1 MLSAVNRAR
10 LCRFAAV
17 SLAVVC
23 AAVVPWQ
30 AAAVTLTSTDEQEAF
45 LKWTAEQAKQ
55 VGSATRVSGRVGG
68 VFDLRVTSTDR
79 SYNYK
84 LRATWLT
91 PEVIRAAA
99 RLAQLSESLSDEQTQ
114 ALVREAE
121 AVGDAV
127 VLVEVDPREGSGVI
141 PLDWIARLQPKG
153 VSPGEPGAV
162 RGTNTPRLRELR
174 ALAGVFRRDYAYDVF
189 WIVFPLTT
197 GAGTAVFSETTREA
211 ELVVQIHDKQGRVTW
226 PVPAYVRSLAG
237 HAKQP

>member
-1 MLSAVNRAR
+1 MYSH
-10 LCRFAAV
+10 
-17 SLAVVC
+17 
-23 AAVVPWQ
+23 
-30 AAAVTLTSTDEQEAF
+30 
-45 LKWTAEQAKQ
+45 
-55 VGSATRVSGRVGG
+55 
-68 VFDLRVTSTDR
+68 LRDTT
-79 SYNYK
+79 
-84 LRATWLT
+84 
-91 PEVIRAAA
+91 
-99 RLAQLSESLSDEQTQ
+99 
-114 ALVREAE
+114 
-121 AVGDAV
+121 
-127 VLVEVDPREGSGVI
+127 
-141 PLDWIARLQPKG
+141 LDWIARLQPKG